1 MRFLLLILIS
11 PILLSDEIVH
21 EFKSPSFNGSGTS
34 SRHIQSVS
42 EILLQKLKK
51 NGYSECKIEGY
62 ESDDWKLIDATDVIV
77 HLFHPEKR
85 SIYNLEKMWED
96 ILPKEQIRV

>member
-1 MRFLLLILIS
+1 MYILDEPSIGLHPNDTSKLIKI
-11 PILLSDEIVH
+11 
-21 EFKSPSFNGSGTS
+21 
-34 SRHIQSVS
+34 
-42 EILLQKLKK
+42 LQKLKE